1 MDDKKKEGEV
11 EQVNHYYPYGGIM
24 AESTNESVQ
33 RYKYNG
39 KELDR
44 MHGLDWH
51 DYEATNLKVSIKS
64 LFRRIYNSVLN
75 MF

>member
-1 MDDKKKEGEV
+1 MDDKKEEGEV

-44 MHGLDWH
+44 MHGLDW
-51 DYEATNLKVSIKS
+51 YEYSYGFELMN
-64 LFRRIYNSVLN
+64 IYNIDI
-75 MF
+75 